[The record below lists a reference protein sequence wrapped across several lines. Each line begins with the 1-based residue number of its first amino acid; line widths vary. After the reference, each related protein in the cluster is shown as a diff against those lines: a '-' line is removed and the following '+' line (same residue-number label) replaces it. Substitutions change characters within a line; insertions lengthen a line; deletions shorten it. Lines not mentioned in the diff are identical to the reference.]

1 MQRSLMITVDFQR
14 LCIKPGYK
22 ILDIGCGSG
31 RHVCEASRF
40 NQVVSIGAD
49 IDPQEVAQARQRLT
63 WHQEMG
69 ECQGEWGTCVTDI
82 THLPFQADSFDL
94 VICSEIL
101 EHVHDQGIAV
111 NEIIRVL
118 KPNKNLVVS
127 VPRYLPERI
136 CWALSKEYHTT
147 ESGHIRIYKKR
158 TLLDILEGAGVQ
170 RWKHHYAHS
179 LHTPYWW
186 LKCLR
191 GVKRNDSI
199 LTNLYHRFLVW
210 DMMQKPWITRF
221 LENLLNPIMGK
232 SLVLYLRKG
241 QRA

>member
-1 MQRSLMITVDFQR
+1 MITVDFQR

-69 ECQGEWGTCVTDI
+69 ECRGVWETCATDI

-111 NEIIRVL
+111 DEIVRVL

-147 ESGHIRIYKKR
+147 ASGHIRIYKKR
-158 TLLDILEGAGVQ
+158 ALLDILEGAGVQ
-170 RWKHHYAHS
+170 RWKYHYAHS

-186 LKCLR
+186 LKCLL

-241 QRA
+241 QHA

>member
-1 MQRSLMITVDFQR
+1 
-14 LCIKPGYK
+14 
-22 ILDIGCGSG
+22 
-31 RHVCEASRF
+31 
-40 NQVVSIGAD
+40 VVSIGAD
-49 IDPQEVAQARQRLT
+49 IDLKEVAQARQRLT
-63 WHQEMG
+63 WHQELG
-69 ECQGEWGTCVTDI
+69 ECRGVWGTCVTDI
-82 THLPFQADSFDL
+82 TQLPFQTESFDL

-111 NEIIRVL
+111 NEITRVL

-127 VPRYLPERI
+127 VPRYFPERI
-136 CWALSKEYHTT
+136 CWALSKAYHTT
-147 ESGHIRIYKKR
+147 ASGHIRIYKKR
-158 TLLDILEGAGVQ
+158 ALLDILERAGVQ
-170 RWKHHYAHS
+170 RWKYHYAHS

-186 LKCLR
+186 LKCLL

-232 SLVLYLRKG
+232 SLVLYLKKG
-241 QRA
+241 QHA

>member
-1 MQRSLMITVDFQR
+1 MITVDFQR

-49 IDPQEVAQARQRLT
+49 IDPQEVAQARKRLT
-63 WHQEMG
+63 WHQEVG
-69 ECQGEWGTCVTDI
+69 ECRGVWETCVTDI

-158 TLLDILEGAGVQ
+158 ALLGILEGAGVQ
-170 RWKHHYAHS
+170 RWKHHYAHG

-186 LKCLR
+186 LKCLL

-221 LENLLNPIMGK
+221 LENLLNPILGK

-241 QRA
+241 QYA